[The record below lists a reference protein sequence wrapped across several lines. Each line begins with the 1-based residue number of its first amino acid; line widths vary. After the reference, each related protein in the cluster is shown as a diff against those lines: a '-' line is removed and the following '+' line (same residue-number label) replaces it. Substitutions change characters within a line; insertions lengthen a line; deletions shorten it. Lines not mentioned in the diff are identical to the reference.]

1 VSDNAAFGSD
11 ERFFDHA
18 AYVEAVIVKTLTEKP
33 PNATHCS
40 TRGRAPRLGMS
51 QPTLSRIWKAFGLNR
66 DRSTRSSRRPIR
78 CSWTR
83 SKTSWGST

>member
-1 VSDNAAFGSD
+1 MDNRGQQGVVSDGDAVSDNAAFGSD

-40 TRGRAPRLGMS
+40 TRGWAPRLGMS
-51 QPTLSRIWKAFGLNR
+51 QPTVSRIWKAFGLK
-66 DRSTRSSRRPIR
+66 P
-78 CSWTR
+78 
-83 SKTSWGST
+83 